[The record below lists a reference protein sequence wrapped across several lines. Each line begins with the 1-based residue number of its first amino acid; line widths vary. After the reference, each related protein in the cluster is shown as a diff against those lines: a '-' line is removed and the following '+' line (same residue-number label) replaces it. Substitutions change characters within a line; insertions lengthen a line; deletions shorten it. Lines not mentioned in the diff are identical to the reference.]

1 MISNMNICIIP
12 ARLNSSRFPK
22 KLLAMAH
29 GKTVL
34 QRTYE
39 CAARCGKLD
48 ELFVATEN
56 DEIADHVQSFHGK
69 VIWTSSQCQ
78 NGTERIAEALQKE
91 PHLQK
96 ASVIIN
102 LQGDHPLTS
111 PTTLERIVDE
121 LLNDP
126 SADVSTA
133 VRALQSLDDYR
144 SPHVVKCVFDH
155 QHRALYFSRSPIPHS
170 KNESKAVC
178 GFQHIGLYGYRPSF
192 LLKIKEMQDTGLQRS
207 EDLEQLRFLELG
219 YKIKVAVVEDEA
231 LGIDT
236 PQDLEKLEKRLLLAR
251 PNMV

>member
-1 MISNMNICIIP
+1 
-12 ARLNSSRFPK
+12 
-22 KLLAMAH
+22 MAG
-29 GKTVL
+29 GKTIL

-39 CAARCGKLD
+39 CAKLCQKLD
-48 ELFVATEN
+48 EIWVAT
-56 DEIADHVQSFHGK
+56 DDSQIADHVQSFHGK
-69 VIWTSSQCQ
+69 VIWTSSSCQ

-96 ASVIIN
+96 ASTIIN

-111 PTTLERIVDE
+111 PTTLERISEE

-133 VRALQSLDDYR
+133 VRPLQSWDDYR

-155 QHRALYFSRSPIPHS
+155 NLRALYFSRSPIPYS
-170 KNESKAVC
+170 KIECAQPF

-192 LLKIKEMQDTGLQRS
+192 LLRISQMQDTGLQRS

-219 YKIKVAVVEDEA
+219 YKIRIAVVEDEA

-236 PQDLEKLEKRLLLAR
+236 PQDLEKLEKRLLLA
-251 PNMV
+251 P